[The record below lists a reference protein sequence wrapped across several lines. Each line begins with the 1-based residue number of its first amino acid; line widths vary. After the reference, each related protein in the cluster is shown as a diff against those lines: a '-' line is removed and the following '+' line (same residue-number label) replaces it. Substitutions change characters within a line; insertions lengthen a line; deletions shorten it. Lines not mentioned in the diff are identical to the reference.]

1 MSGKSFPQLQPEV
14 LPGARHGP
22 DGGEDGLL
30 FYRAIAEHW
39 VPLLKPGGLLA
50 VEIGETQAEQVCT
63 IFSAHPLENI
73 RVCQDWAGLDRVV
86 LAYTGAAGVWTGIWP
101 VTAERSPLLQP
112 IQAHTLL
119 SRVKTTTAQPLRNFT
134 AVIST
139 ACLLWLFPF

>member
-1 MSGKSFPQLQPEV
+1 MSNPPYIPRADIETLDTSVKDYEPHLA
-14 LPGARHGP
+14 L

-86 LAYTGAAGVWTGIWP
+86 LAVHAGAAGV
-101 VTAERSPLLQP
+101 
-112 IQAHTLL
+112 
-119 SRVKTTTAQPLRNFT
+119 
-134 AVIST
+134 
-139 ACLLWLFPF
+139 